1 MAAPKRILA
10 IDFGNSAIKVGCFQA
25 DSVNGLSLLG
35 YQIKELGVDPTQ
47 DEDRLAAIQPAL
59 TEAIDALGGRNL
71 PALCSLSGQ
80 YAFLR
85 FVKLPPVSADQLDQM
100 IGFEAQ
106 QNVPFPIKE
115 VVWDYQL
122 IRPGNEGGDISALL
136 VAVKDDLVE
145 ANLASVRDLSMDVV
159 NVDVAPV
166 TLINAYLY
174 NYPRTDGCSLLV
186 DIGAR
191 STNLIFFEQ
200 DQVFARVV
208 PIGGHMITQSISNEF
223 QEPYKASEVMKKG
236 KGFVGLG
243 GAYQDP
249 DDIMASRISK
259 LARSTYSRLHAE
271 INRSISFYRNQ
282 QGGSPPHRLL
292 LAGGASSMAY
302 SDLFF
307 RDKFNIEVE
316 YFNPLQRVA
325 VSPQVNR
332 EALSRDAFAL
342 GEMVGLALRRAGECP
357 VEINLRPQ
365 SLREA
370 TRKKSQMPVLTFAL
384 IIWLLAFLIAAGA
397 NYYRLTGVQG
407 QVAQRK
413 SDLQQQEQR
422 SKKIK
427 QLNEQVISL
436 KRTASELTRLA
447 RQRTQYHDL
456 LTRIDQ
462 ATTPLVGLWLTETEL
477 EFEGGKIDVVPVSAT
492 PSPPNPKPK
501 PKQGNK
507 ATPMVM
513 EEPEPVNLAP
523 HATDVSLRGY
533 YESAMGSEIV
543 NRYVLNLQNTGL
555 FSEVKIV
562 RRDTSDDQIAQAFH
576 LRATFNEANRIN
588 LLP

>member
-1 MAAPKRILA
+1 VAAPKRILA
-10 IDFGNSAIKVGCFQA
+10 IDFGNSAIKVGCFQV

-35 YQIKELGVDPTQ
+35 YRIQELGVDPSQ

-59 TEAIDALGGRNL
+59 TEAVDALGGRNL
-71 PALCSLSGQ
+71 PVLCSLSGQ
-80 YAFLR
+80 YAFIR

-106 QNVPFPIKE
+106 QNVPFPINE

-122 IRPGNEGGDISALL
+122 ISPGDGGGEISALL

-145 ANLASVRDLSMDVV
+145 ANLRSTSDLSLDVV

-174 NYPRTDGCSLLV
+174 NYSSAEGCTLLI

-208 PIGGHMITQSISNEF
+208 PIGGHMITQNISNEF

-249 DDIMASRISK
+249 DDAVASRISK
-259 LARSTYSRLHAE
+259 LSRSTYSRLHAE

-282 QGGSPPHRLL
+282 QGGMAPHRIL

-316 YFNPLQRVA
+316 YFNPLLRVA
-325 VSPQVNR
+325 VSSDVDR

-365 SLREA
+365 SMREE
-370 TRKKSQMPVLTFAL
+370 TKKKSQMPILILAL
-384 IIWLLAFLIAAGA
+384 FVWLLAFLIAAGA
-397 NYYRLTGVQG
+397 NFYRTMEVNKQIAVLE
-407 QVAQRK
+407 
-413 SDLQQQEQR
+413 SDLRQQDQR
-422 SKKIK
+422 AK
-427 QLNEQVISL
+427 QIQSLNEQVIEL
-436 KRTASELTRLA
+436 KQTA
-447 RQRTQYHDL
+447 
-456 LTRIDQ
+456 
-462 ATTPLVGLWLTETEL
+462 TEL
-477 EFEGGKIDVVPVSAT
+477 KQLT
-492 PSPPNPKPK
+492 PSAHP
-501 PKQGNK
+501 
-507 ATPMVM
+507 
-513 EEPEPVNLAP
+513 LA
-523 HATDVSLRGY
+523 
-533 YESAMGSEIV
+533 
-543 NRYVLNLQNTGL
+543 
-555 FSEVKIV
+555 
-562 RRDTSDDQIAQAFH
+562 
-576 LRATFNEANRIN
+576 
-588 LLP
+588 